1 MGSERN
7 PRHARLRVTRA
18 TGGKNSLQYWWRAQH
33 PLRVIR
39 NTIVAVICRYTPS
52 MMVKNWLYRRIGMK
66 VGENVSFGLMA
77 MVDVFFPEEITV
89 GANTIIGYNTVILA
103 HEFLRDEWRVG
114 PVVIGRDVMIG
125 ANCTILAGVVIG
137 DGATVSAMSL
147 VNRDV
152 PPGATVGGVPARPLR
167 ERAEER

>member
-1 MGSERN
+1 MEPENNS
-7 PRHARLRVTRA
+7 RHARLRVTRA
-18 TGGKNSLQYWWRAQH
+18 TNHKNSLQYWWRAKH
-33 PLRVIR
+33 PLWAIR

-52 MMVKNWLYRRIGMK
+52 MTVKNWLYRLIGMK
-66 VGENVSFGLMA
+66 VGKDVSFGLMA
-77 MVDVFFPEEITV
+77 MVDIFFPEEITV
-89 GANTIIGYNTVILA
+89 EANTIIGYNSVILA
-103 HEFLRDEWRVG
+103 HEFLRDEYRVG

-152 PPGATVGGVPARPLR
+152 PPGATVGGVPARILSEKPG
-167 ERAEER
+167 E